1 MGIDV
6 YRIIKILVLPPGAPA
21 AVGLLGLILYPKWR
35 RFGLSLLGIAAASMW
50 LLSMPVT
57 AWWFARSFECLPP
70 VELDQ
75 LAAKEADAIVILGG
89 GRYRMAP
96 EFTGFDDVSGL
107 TLERLRYGARLHRAT
122 GLEIAVSGGSVEA
135 LATPEAQLMRRV
147 LEADFGVPVRWAEI
161 ESRNTAE
168 NALMSRERF
177 TFDRIILVTHAMHM
191 PRAVRAFEAAG
202 FDVIPAPLGFVSGPE
217 PDYVLDDFLPNYDA
231 LFGTHYALYE
241 FFGAIWYKLTY

>member
-1 MGIDV
+1 M
-6 YRIIKILVLPPGAPA
+6 LPPGVLAV
-21 AVGLLGLILYPKWR
+21 VGLLGLVLYVKWR
-35 RFGLSLLGIAAASMW
+35 RLGLSLLGIAAASMW

-57 AWWFARSFECLPP
+57 TWWFGRSFEYLPP
-70 VELDQ
+70 LALGQ
-75 LAAKEADAIVILGG
+75 LAAKEAHAIVILGG

-96 EFTGFDDVSGL
+96 EFMGYDDVSRL

-122 GLEIAVSGGSVEA
+122 GLDIAVSGGPPAA
-135 LATPEAQLMRRV
+135 LATPEAQLMRGV
-147 LEADFGVPVRWAEI
+147 LEADFGVPVRWAEL

-168 NALMSRERF
+168 NALLSRERF

-191 PRAVRAFEAAG
+191 PRAVRAFEGAG

-217 PDYVLDDFLPNYDA
+217 PDYVLRDFLPTYEA
-231 LFGTHYALYE
+231 LFGTHYAIYE